1 MRDVEQQDSETSG
14 LLNKQAS
21 ADEKPKRRAVALTI
35 VVALVAATALVNL
48 VPGGRGGGLRATR
61 LESGAAAPYGAQ
73 SAAYYFPDLGASLVV
88 AANNELKGP
97 EYHED
102 IQVSYVYC
110 LAIFA
115 AYNVLHGENIQLR
128 EECQR
133 DGGGPANGFDLYR
146 DQNLRK
152 ASN

>member
-1 MRDVEQQDSETSG
+1 MIKFPEDPTCDARWCKYG
-14 LLNKQAS
+14 L
-21 ADEKPKRRAVALTI
+21 
-35 VVALVAATALVNL
+35 ATENAGSPE
-48 VPGGRGGGLRATR
+48 VPYYGHGGNT
-61 LESGAAAPYGAQ
+61 YGAQ

-128 EECQR
+128 AECQR